1 VKGDIRV
8 TPSPEAGAAPEPD
21 RGAARSATAG
31 PADPA
36 QAPAPDAIDPAAI
49 AAELQALR
57 RGYGLLGDV
66 TGRIGPL
73 LWELAAGTRPVAVA
87 DNGPGA
93 RSDAAEVR
101 RKLAAKIAEL
111 AEPLHKDLR
120 LAILAALALHE
131 ATRDEPTY
139 EKRKEWLAKQL
150 ARDARTAERRI
161 NKAQRQLA
169 LEIASE
175 LEAQRNSPQE
185 VADADKWYVE
195 RFRADFMLDG
205 DHPEAIEYRVIRSN
219 VNGLTELVIALD
231 MPVDRGRPRLPLNV
245 EMVSGGELEV
255 VEEKGHARTRYVIK
269 LPRPLRAGET
279 HECAT
284 RVKVLPGG
292 PMRNYYVLRPERRC
306 DRLELRVRFSRQR
319 LPAWVRRVEDED
331 VHSYNT
337 SDDLPADA
345 QLVTVDLT
353 GEATA
358 SFTRLRQHFGS
369 GLQWG
374 W

>member
-1 VKGDIRV
+1 V
-8 TPSPEAGAAPEPD
+8 TPLPEADGTAPEPD
-21 RGAARSATAG
+21 RGAAQSATAG

-36 QAPAPDAIDPAAI
+36 QAVRPNAIDPAAI

-57 RGYGLLGDV
+57 RGYGMLGDV

-73 LWELAAGTRPVAVA
+73 LWELAAGARRVAVA
-87 DNGPGA
+87 DNVPGV

-101 RKLAAKIAEL
+101 RKLAAKITEL
-111 AEPLHKDLR
+111 AELLHKDLR

-150 ARDARTAERRI
+150 NRDARTAERRI
-161 NKAQRQLA
+161 SKAQKQLA

-175 LEAQRNSPQE
+175 LEAQRSRPQDI
-185 VADADKWYVE
+185 AGIDKWYVE
-195 RFRADFMLDG
+195 SFRADFMLDG
-205 DHPEAIEYRVIRSN
+205 ENPEAIEHRVIRSN
-219 VNGLTELVIALD
+219 IDGLAELAIALD
-231 MPVDRGRPRLPLNV
+231 MPVDLGRPRLPLNV
-245 EMVSGGELEV
+245 EMISGGELEV
-255 VEEKGHARTRYVIK
+255 VEEMGQARTRYVIR
-269 LPRPLRAGET
+269 LPQPLRAGDT
-279 HECAT
+279 YECAT
-284 RVKVLPGG
+284 RVRVLPGG

-306 DRLELRVRFSRQR
+306 DHFDLRVRFSRR
-319 LPAWVRRVEDED
+319 HLPAWVRRVQDED
-331 VHSYNT
+331 VHSYNAN
-337 SDDLPADA
+337 DDLPADA
-345 QLVTVDLT
+345 RRVTVDLT
-353 GEATA
+353 GEAAA